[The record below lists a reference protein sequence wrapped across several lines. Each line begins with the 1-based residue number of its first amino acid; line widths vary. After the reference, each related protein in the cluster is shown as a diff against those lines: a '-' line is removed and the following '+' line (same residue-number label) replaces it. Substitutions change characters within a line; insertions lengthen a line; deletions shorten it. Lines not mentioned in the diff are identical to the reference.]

1 MPRNNAKDSVQY
13 ITQGS
18 GTCYRFVKIW
28 AFTKI
33 KSTKGLDQLSGAF
46 P

>member
-1 MPRNNAKDSVQY
+1 MQKTVYNILLREV
-13 ITQGS
+13 S
-18 GTCYRFVKIW
+18 GTCYSFAKIW

-33 KSTKGLDQLSGAF
+33 KSTKGLDQLSGDF

>member
-1 MPRNNAKDSVQY
+1 MQTIVYNILLRAV
-13 ITQGS
+13 S
-18 GTCYRFVKIW
+18 GTCYHVAKIW

-33 KSTKGLDQLSGAF
+33 KSMKGQGQLSDDF